1 MPGLTKC
8 NIAEMV
14 SILNFLYSTKLLK
27 LFKFKIR
34 RKPPSD
40 FLPTNM
46 GEINSLGSC
55 FVSTITNLALIS
67 AATNSCS
74 FFAKWIL
81 VQFHCWK
88 VVSYFSM
95 HSRYCSQDL
104 SVRCKFL
111 PLFQAE
117 RKVPPWNDLTLYGRY
132 FLMWSKFFICNS
144 FWKEISVS
152 LVSSWSFRGRCPF
165 CTAVLLR
172 IVVVVFV
179 VVVLRLV

>member
-14 SILNFLYSTKLLK
+14 SILNFLYSTKLLN

-40 FLPTNM
+40 FLPTNI

-74 FFAKWIL
+74 FFAKWVL

-117 RKVPPWNDLTLYGRY
+117 RKGSTLEWLNSVRKVFSNVVKVFYLQFVLEGNQC
-132 FLMWSKFFICNS
+132 FFG
-144 FWKEISVS
+144 FQLE
-152 LVSSWSFRGRCPF
+152 
-165 CTAVLLR
+165 LR
-172 IVVVVFV
+172 W
-179 VVVLRLV
+179 